1 MQAAATQ
8 RAQLSGQQVG
18 AYSGAQPVSTNQ
30 PASNIDLDS
39 KKLTDIVDAL
49 TFIGNIRE
57 NINII
62 LDNVGKA
69 NTSNNYAAILSVK
82 NSLKQQNDSNSQ
94 DQSKNLASQNNQDK
108 NEQDIIMNSDQC
120 EKFLGM
126 DSQQQNFFEKTDTKY
141 LQDRIVDLNKN
152 LT

>member
-1 MQAAATQ
+1 MQAASTQ
-8 RAQLSGQQVG
+8 RAQMSGQQVG
-18 AYSGAQPVSTNQ
+18 SYSGAQPVSTNQ

-82 NSLKQQNDSNSQ
+82 NSLKQQNDSMNQ
-94 DQSKNLASQNNQDK
+94 DQHKNLANQNNQDK
-108 NEQDIIMNSDQC
+108 WICLKRPGNRI
-120 EKFLGM
+120 FL
-126 DSQQQNFFEKTDTKY
+126 
-141 LQDRIVDLNKN
+141 LNDN
-152 LT
+152 